1 VSNDDGAAAV
11 GGRRV
16 TTSAGP
22 LAGIRVVDLTR
33 YLAGPFCTQLLGDY
47 GADVVRVES
56 PRGREF
62 RSPGQARDAYFFLSA
77 NRNKRALAVDFA
89 RAEGREVLA
98 RLIAR
103 ADVLVE
109 NYRPGVL
116 AALGFPPAEL
126 LERHP
131 RLVVCSI
138 SGFGASG
145 PYATRPGFD
154 QIAQGMSG
162 LMSITGTR
170 ESGPTRSGV
179 AISDLLAGTFAA
191 HGIQLALL
199 ARERTGR
206 GQRVETSLLEATLG
220 VLTWAAGQ
228 FFESGASPGPAGQH
242 HPLSSPY
249 GRFRARD
256 GFLNIAAGNDA
267 MWQKLAR
274 ALDRAAWLEDERF
287 ATAPARV
294 RNRDALSAEIEA
306 ALASE
311 DVADWVDA
319 LNAAGVPAGPV
330 LGLAEVFADPQ
341 VVAREMLVSLPHPE
355 LGTYRTTG
363 LPVKL
368 SATPGAIAQRPPL
381 HGEHTRALLR
391 EAGYADAE
399 IEALAAHGVVRLP
412 EA

>member
-1 VSNDDGAAAV
+1 M
-11 GGRRV
+11 
-16 TTSAGP
+16 SAP

-33 YLAGPFCTQLLGDY
+33 YLAGPFCTQLLADY

-62 RSPGQARDAYFFLSA
+62 RTPGATRDAYFFLSA
-77 NRNKRALAVDFA
+77 NRGKRALALDIA
-89 RAEGREVLA
+89 KPEAREVLG

-109 NYRPGVL
+109 NFRPGVL
-116 AALGFPPAEL
+116 AALGFPPNEL
-126 LERHP
+126 IARHP

-138 SGFGASG
+138 SGFGATG
-145 PYATRPGFD
+145 PYARRPGFD

-206 GQRVETSLLEATLG
+206 GQLVETSLLEATLG

-228 FFESGASPGPAGQH
+228 FFESGVSPGPAGQH

-256 GFLNIAAGNDA
+256 GFMNIAAGNDA
-267 MWQKLAR
+267 MWEKLAR
-274 ALDRAAWLEDERF
+274 ALGREAWLRDERF
-287 ATAPARV
+287 AASPARV
-294 RNRDALSAEIEA
+294 RNRDALTGEIEA
-306 ALASE
+306 ALASR
-311 DVADWVDA
+311 DVAHWVEL

-341 VVAREMLVSLPHPE
+341 VAAREMHVALPHPE
-355 LGTYRTTG
+355 LGTFHTTG

-368 SATPGAIAQRPPL
+368 SETPGAIARRPPL
-381 HGEHTRALLR
+381 HGEHTRELLR
-391 EAGYADAE
+391 EAGYDDAQ
-399 IEALAAHGVVRLP
+399 IEALAARGAVKLASAPR
-412 EA
+412 

>member
-1 VSNDDGAAAV
+1 VVSA
-11 GGRRV
+11 
-16 TTSAGP
+16 AGP

-47 GADVVRVES
+47 GADVIRVES

-62 RSPGQARDAYFFLSA
+62 RAPGQARDAYFFLSA
-77 NRNKRALAVDFA
+77 NRNKRALALDFA
-89 RAEGREVLA
+89 KPEGREVLA
-98 RLIAR
+98 RAIAR

-116 AALGFPPAEL
+116 AALGFPPEAL

-138 SGFGASG
+138 SGFGATG
-145 PYATRPGFD
+145 PYAQRPGFD

-179 AISDLLAGTFAA
+179 AISDLLAGLFAA
-191 HGIQLALL
+191 HGIQLALFE
-199 ARERTGR
+199 RERSGR
-206 GQRVETSLLEATLG
+206 GQHVETSLLEATLG

-256 GFLNIAAGNDA
+256 GYLNIAAGNDA
-267 MWQKLAR
+267 MWEKLAR
-274 ALDRAAWLEDERF
+274 ALDRAAWLSDARF
-287 ATAPARV
+287 ASAAQRV
-294 RNRDALSAEIEA
+294 RERDALSGEIEA
-306 ALASE
+306 ALAAGS
-311 DVADWVDA
+311 VADWVER

-341 VVAREMLVSLPHPE
+341 VAAREMLVSLPHPE
-355 LGTYRTTG
+355 LGTYQGTG

-368 SATPGAIAQRPPL
+368 SLSPGAIHRRPPL
-381 HGEHTRALLR
+381 HGEHTRELLA
-391 EAGYADAE
+391 EFGYTGDE
-399 IEALAAHGVVRLP
+399 IASLAARGIVKLAPAAQVARD
-412 EA
+412 

>member
-1 VSNDDGAAAV
+1 MSGAP
-11 GGRRV
+11 
-16 TTSAGP
+16 P
-22 LAGIRVVDLTR
+22 LAGVRVVDLTR

-47 GADVVRVES
+47 GADVIRVES

-62 RSPGQARDAYFFLSA
+62 RAAGQTRDAYFFLSA
-77 NRNKRALAVDFA
+77 NRNKRALALDFA
-89 RAEGREVLA
+89 KPEGREVLA
-98 RLIAR
+98 RLIAG

-138 SGFGASG
+138 SGFGATG
-145 PYATRPGFD
+145 PYAQRPGFD

-162 LMSITGTR
+162 LMSVTGTR

-220 VLTWAAGQ
+220 VLSWAAGQ
-228 FFESGASPGPAGQH
+228 YFESGASPGPAGQH

-256 GFLNIAAGNDA
+256 GYLNVAAGNEA
-267 MWQKLAR
+267 MWEKLAR
-274 ALDRAAWLEDERF
+274 ALGRAAWLSDARF
-287 ATAPARV
+287 ATPQARV
-294 RNRDALSAEIEA
+294 HNRDALTAEIEA
-306 ALASE
+306 ALADG
-311 DVADWVDA
+311 DVAHWVEW

-341 VVAREMLVSLPHPE
+341 VAAREMHVALPHPE
-355 LGTYRTTG
+355 LGTFRTTG

-368 SATPGAIAQRPPL
+368 SDTPGALARRPPL
-381 HGEHTRALLR
+381 HGEHAREILR
-391 EAGYADAE
+391 ETGYGDAE
-399 IEALAAHGVVRLP
+399 IAALAALGVVKLP
-412 EA
+412 AD

>member
-1 VSNDDGAAAV
+1 V
-11 GGRRV
+11 R
-16 TTSAGP
+16 P
-22 LAGIRVVDLTR
+22 LQGIRVVDLTR

-62 RSPGQARDAYFFLSA
+62 REPGATRDAYFFLSA
-77 NRNKRALAVDFA
+77 NRNKRALALDLA
-89 RAEGREVLA
+89 KPEGRAVLA
-98 RLIAR
+98 RLIAG

-116 AALGFPPAEL
+116 AALGFPPEEL
-126 LERHP
+126 LARQP

-138 SGFGASG
+138 SGFGATG
-145 PYATRPGFD
+145 PYAQRPGFD

-162 LMSITGTR
+162 LMSVTGTH

-179 AISDLLAGTFAA
+179 AISDLLAGIFAA
-191 HGIQLALL
+191 QGIQLALL

-206 GQRVETSLLEATLG
+206 GQLVETSLLEATLG

-228 FFESGASPGPAGQH
+228 YFESGASPGLAGQH

-256 GFLNIAAGNDA
+256 GFLNIAAGNEA
-267 MWQKLAR
+267 MWQQFAR
-274 ALDRAAWLEDERF
+274 ALGRERWLADARF
-287 ATAPARV
+287 ATAPERV
-294 RNRDALSAEIEA
+294 RNRDALSGEIEE
-306 ALASE
+306 ALAAG
-311 DVADWVDA
+311 DVAHWVER

-341 VVAREMLVSLPHPE
+341 VHARAMLVSLPHPE
-355 LGTYRTTG
+355 LGAFQTTG

-368 SATPGAIAQRPPL
+368 SATPGAIARRPPL
-381 HGEHTRALLR
+381 HGEHGAEVLR
-391 EAGYADAE
+391 EAGYSDAE
-399 IEALAAHGVVRLP
+399 IAAFAAQGVVKLPALA
-412 EA
+412 

>member
-1 VSNDDGAAAV
+1 VVSA
-11 GGRRV
+11 
-16 TTSAGP
+16 AGP

-47 GADVVRVES
+47 GADVIRVES

-62 RSPGQARDAYFFLSA
+62 RAPGQARDAYFFLSA
-77 NRNKRALAVDFA
+77 NRNKRALALDFA
-89 RAEGREVLA
+89 KPEGREVLA
-98 RLIAR
+98 RAIAR

-116 AALGFPPAEL
+116 AALGFPPEAL

-138 SGFGASG
+138 SGFGATG
-145 PYATRPGFD
+145 PYAQRPGFD

-179 AISDLLAGTFAA
+179 AISDLLAGLFAA
-191 HGIQLALL
+191 HGIQLALFE
-199 ARERTGR
+199 RERSGR
-206 GQRVETSLLEATLG
+206 GQHVETSLLEATLG

-256 GFLNIAAGNDA
+256 GYLNIAAGNDA
-267 MWQKLAR
+267 MWEKLAR
-274 ALDRAAWLEDERF
+274 ALDRAAWLSDARF
-287 ATAPARV
+287 ASAAQRV
-294 RNRDALSAEIEA
+294 RERDALSGEIEA
-306 ALASE
+306 ALAAGS
-311 DVADWVDA
+311 VADWVER

-341 VVAREMLVSLPHPE
+341 VAAREMLVSLPHPE
-355 LGTYRTTG
+355 LGTYQGTG

-368 SATPGAIAQRPPL
+368 SQSPGAIQRRPPL
-381 HGEHTRALLR
+381 HGEHTRELLA
-391 EAGYADAE
+391 EFGYTGDE
-399 IEALAAHGVVRLP
+399 IASLAARGIVKLAPAAQVARD
-412 EA
+412 

>member
-1 VSNDDGAAAV
+1 M
-11 GGRRV
+11 
-16 TTSAGP
+16 GP

-33 YLAGPFCTQLLGDY
+33 YLAGPFCTQLLADY

-62 RSPGQARDAYFFLSA
+62 RAPDATRDAYFFLSA
-77 NRNKRALAVDFA
+77 NRGKRALALDFA
-89 RAEGREVLA
+89 KPEGREVLA
-98 RLIAR
+98 RLIAG

-126 LERHP
+126 LVQHP

-138 SGFGASG
+138 SGFGATG
-145 PYATRPGFD
+145 PYAQRPGFD

-191 HGIQLALL
+191 QGIQLALL

-206 GQRVETSLLEATLG
+206 GQLVETSLLEASMS

-228 FFESGASPGPAGQH
+228 YFESGASPGPAGQH
-242 HPLSSPY
+242 HPLASPY

-256 GFLNIAAGNDA
+256 GFLNIAAGNEA
-267 MWQKLAR
+267 MWQKLAGALER
-274 ALDRAAWLEDERF
+274 AHWLADPRF
-287 ATAPARV
+287 AAAPERV
-294 RNRDALSAEIEA
+294 RNREALTAEIEA
-306 ALASE
+306 ALAGH
-311 DVADWVDA
+311 DVAHWVES

-341 VVAREMLVSLPHPE
+341 VRAREMLVSLPHPE
-355 LGTYRTTG
+355 LGTFHTTG

-368 SATPGAIAQRPPL
+368 SATPGAIERRPPL
-381 HGEHTRALLR
+381 HGEHGAEVLR
-391 EAGYADAE
+391 EAGYSPEE
-399 IEALAAHGVVRLP
+399 IEALAARGVVKLP
-412 EA
+412 PRSG